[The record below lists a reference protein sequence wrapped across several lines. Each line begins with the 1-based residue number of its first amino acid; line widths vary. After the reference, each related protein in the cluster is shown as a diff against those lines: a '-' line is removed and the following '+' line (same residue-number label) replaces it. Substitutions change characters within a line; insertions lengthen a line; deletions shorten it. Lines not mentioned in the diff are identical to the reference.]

1 MRDLRKALLLQLRI
15 DLEYVKPGERKPA
28 CYRLDPY
35 ALVLYQHGLYLT
47 AYSHQSAGDR
57 LFLVDRMKAITLSDE
72 RFDLPTNYSAAER
85 FTKSFG
91 LIEETPR
98 DITLHVSADAA
109 HFFRESQWHS
119 SQQIRPNSDGS
130 LLVTFTAGGLEEIT
144 WWVLSWGKEVKVL
157 GPPELVELI
166 TEQLT
171 KTLQH
176 YTRS

>member
-1 MRDLRKALLLQLRI
+1 
-15 DLEYVKPGERKPA
+15 
-28 CYRLDPY
+28 
-35 ALVLYQHGLYLT
+35 
-47 AYSHQSAGDR
+47 
-57 LFLVDRMKAITLSDE
+57 MKTITLSDE

-109 HFFRESQWHS
+109 HFFQESRWHS
-119 SQQIRPNSDGS
+119 SQQITPKKDGS
-130 LLVTFTAGGLEEIT
+130 LLVTFTAGGLEEIA

-157 GPPELVELI
+157 GPPELVTLI
-166 TEQLT
+166 KEQLT
-171 KTLQH
+171 KSLQH